1 MKLFRRGVAA
11 FVAVSL
17 MFSSFAQAAPVQLIG
32 TEQAAAP
39 AAADA
44 KTQLQSWAA
53 RQDLTA
59 ALQARGVSADEL
71 RARVDALTDAE
82 AAQVLAQIDSAPAGG
97 DVLGYRVRL
106 VPAAADDRHPRLHEG
121 FPFTRS
127 IR

>member
-97 DVLGYRVRL
+97 DVLGIVFGL
-106 VPAAADDRHPRLHEG
+106 FLLLLLTDILGFTKV